1 MKSTDIIGGCL
12 CGSVRYTCDADPSAP
27 HICHCKDCRKQSGT
41 AFSMFID
48 VPREALQLSGR
59 ALKSYTN
66 KGDSGGKVIRKFCD
80 QCGSS
85 VLGEVETHPDLIFIN
100 AGTLDNA
107 NAFEPEEEI
116 WTQSKLA
123 FATISGDIRSYARD
137 SSG

>member
-12 CGSVRYTCDADPSAP
+12 CGSVRYTCDAESLGQGV
-27 HICHCKDCRKQSGT
+27 CHCKDCQKQSGT
-41 AFSMFID
+41 AFSIFID

-59 ALKSYTN
+59 PLKAYTN

-80 QCGSS
+80 QCGST
-85 VLGEVETHPDLIFIN
+85 VLGEVETHPNLIFIN
-100 AGTLDNA
+100 AGTLDNP
-107 NAFEPEEEI
+107 NNFEPEEEI

-123 FATISGDIRSYARD
+123 FATISGDIRSFARI

>member
-12 CGSVRYTCDADPSAP
+12 CGSVRYTCDADPSDP

-107 NAFEPEEEI
+107 NTFEPEEEI

-123 FATISGDIRSYARD
+123 FSNISGDIRSYARD

>member
-1 MKSTDIIGGCL
+1 
-12 CGSVRYTCDADPSAP
+12 
-27 HICHCKDCRKQSGT
+27 
-41 AFSMFID
+41 MFID

-66 KGDSGGKVIRKFCD
+66 KGDSDGKVIRKFCD

-123 FATISGDIRSYARD
+123 FSNISGDIRSYARD

>member
-1 MKSTDIIGGCL
+1 MSHTHKGGCL
-12 CGSVRYTCDADPSAP
+12 CGSVRYTCDADPSDP

-123 FATISGDIRSYARD
+123 FSNISGDIRSYARD

>member
-12 CGSVRYTCDADPSAP
+12 CGSVRYTCDAESLGQE
-27 HICHCKDCRKQSGT
+27 ICHCKDCQKQAGT
-41 AFSMFID
+41 AFAMIID
-48 VPREALQLSGR
+48 VPREALKLSGR
-59 ALKSYTN
+59 PLKSYTN
-66 KGDSGGKVIRKFCD
+66 KGDNSGKVIRWFCD
-80 QCGSS
+80 QCGSP
-85 VLGEVETHPDLIFIN
+85 VLCEGETHPDLIFIN

-123 FATISGDIRSYARD
+123 FANISGDIRSYAKS

>member
-1 MKSTDIIGGCL
+1 MKSTDIVGGCL
-12 CGSVRYTCDADPSAP
+12 CGSVRYTCDADPSDP

-59 ALKSYTN
+59 LLKSYTN
-66 KGDSGGKVIRKFCD
+66 KGDSGGKVVRKFCD
-80 QCGSS
+80 QCGSP
-85 VLGEVETHPDLIFIN
+85 VLVELETYPDLIFIN

-107 NAFEPEEEI
+107 NAFEPEEEFF
-116 WTQSKLA
+116 TQSKLE
-123 FATISGDIRSYARD
+123 FVNISIDIESYARN

>member
-12 CGSVRYTCDADPSAP
+12 CDSVRYTCDAGSLGQGV
-27 HICHCKDCRKQSGT
+27 CHCKDCQKQSGT
-41 AFSMFID
+41 VFSMFID
-48 VPREALQLSGR
+48 APREALQLSGR
-59 ALKSYTN
+59 PLKSYTN
-66 KGDSGGKVIRKFCD
+66 KGDSGGKVIRWFCD
-80 QCGSS
+80 QCGSP
-85 VLGEVETHPDLIFIN
+85 VLCEGETHPDLLFIN

-123 FATISGDIRSYARD
+123 FANISGAIQSYARN

>member
-12 CGSVRYTCDADPSAP
+12 CGSVRYTCNAESLSQE
-27 HICHCKDCRKQSGT
+27 ICHYKDCQKQAGT
-41 AFSMFID
+41 AFAMIID

-59 ALKSYTN
+59 PLKSYTN
-66 KGDSGGKVIRKFCD
+66 KGDSGGKVVRKFCD
-80 QCGSS
+80 KCGSP
-85 VLGEVETHPDLIFIN
+85 VLVELETYPDLIFIN
-100 AGTLDNA
+100 SGTLDNA

-123 FATISGDIRSYARD
+123 FATISGDIRSYPRA